1 MNRYS
6 FQSYLD
12 DIDVF
17 GFILV
22 KRYEFIFS
30 SNSFCSVYFMYIHE
44 KHQDVKKNKVSELN

>member
-1 MNRYS
+1 MENRYS

-44 KHQDVKKNKVSELN
+44 NHQDVKKE